1 MEGTLSSGAQIVVVL
16 RRALLGLVLPA
27 LLAGCGGQGSSGLAP
42 PRGCELLEAKPN
54 PEVVSSAE
62 LRAAIEA
69 SGLPWRVRHS
79 RSGIEL
85 LLVPAGAYVRGAASE
100 DGEAAD
106 NEHPAHVVHVD
117 EPYYLGRSEVTQG
130 QWKQVLGEA
139 PSFFPGAD
147 ELPVEQVDRQ
157 AVQAFLAA
165 AGLELPTEA
174 QWEVACRA
182 GSTGARYG
190 PLDKVAWTRGTAGGR
205 TQAVGRLAP
214 NGLGF
219 VDMLGN
225 VAEWTADAYRED
237 AYGRLPERVVAGRR
251 ERLGTTLV
259 LRGGSWYDGPRRA
272 RASARSFAALDYHGS
287 HVGLRVLLLP
297 NAGPWR

>member
-1 MEGTLSSGAQIVVVL
+1 ME
-16 RRALLGLVLPA
+16 RALSIGALIAGFRRLAIAGLLVLLPG
-27 LLAGCGGQGSSGLAP
+27 GCGGPAP
-42 PRGCELLEAKPN
+42 VQLLVPPGCELLEAEPN
-54 PEVVSSAE
+54 PEVVTSAA
-62 LRAAIEA
+62 LRAAIGE
-69 SGLPWRVRHS
+69 SGLPWRLLHTQ
-79 RSGIEL
+79 SGIEL
-85 LLVPAGAYVRGAASE
+85 LLVPAGVHSRGAAIE

-106 NEHPAHVVHVD
+106 NERPAHPVHVD
-117 EPYYLGRSEVTQG
+117 QPYYLGRSEVTQG
-130 QWKQVLGEA
+130 QWRRVLGDA

-182 GSTGARYG
+182 GSEGARHG
-190 PLDKVAWTRGTAGGR
+190 PLDEVAWTRSNAGGR
-205 TQAVGRLAP
+205 THPAGQLAP
-214 NGLGF
+214 NDLGF

-237 AYGRLPERVVAGRR
+237 AYGRLPERVVASRR

-272 RASARSFAALDYHGS
+272 RASARSFAAMDYRGS
-287 HVGLRVLLLP
+287 HVGLRALLLP
-297 NAGPWR
+297 KAGPGR